1 MRCNK
6 NQNVLIKIH
15 LTSQTFFNL
24 DQYYSILSNV
34 VLKSFLQISFK
45 EIKQSPKLF
54 PIKKRYKIAKS
65 GLVVI
70 LTFDSIH
77 KFNIGV

>member
-1 MRCNK
+1 MPDVSTPVAESFSKAKFIIVKLLLQNK
-6 NQNVLIKIH
+6 YEIIK
-15 LTSQTFFNL
+15 
-24 DQYYSILSNV
+24 YM
-34 VLKSFLQISFK
+34 KSFLQISFK

-70 LTFDSIH
+70 LKFDSIH